1 MLMGA
6 LAGVFGLLTLAGCV
20 YTLAAIVCLIRYARQ
35 DDAKPVSFPSITLL
49 KPLHGDEPRLF
60 ENLASCLAQDYPGPV
75 RYVFGV
81 ADAADPAVV
90 AVERLRAAFPRAD
103 LHLVVDPRRH
113 GRNGKVSN
121 LINMSAAITG
131 EVVVLA
137 DSDMLVAPDYLTRLA
152 GALQR
157 PGVGAV
163 TCLYRGISLPN
174 LWSRLA
180 TGWVDGQFLP
190 NVVLGVSLGL
200 AKPCMGSTIA
210 LRRETLERIGG
221 FGAFKDHLADDYEL
235 GAAVRHLGL
244 SVAVP
249 ALPVLGHTSAAI
261 SLAALLRQELRWART
276 IKTVD
281 FAGFAG
287 LVVTYVLPFALLTAL
302 VDGFRPRDG
311 AFLIIVLLLRSSLLL
326 QVKRFVRK
334 DTADLSLMPLRDLLS
349 FAVFIVSFWPG
360 SIEWRG
366 HRFGVRSDGVLT
378 PRDTTGR

>member
-1 MLMGA
+1 MA
-6 LAGVFGLLTLAGCV
+6 TSRACSRT
-20 YTLAAIVCLIRYARQ
+20 
-35 DDAKPVSFPSITLL
+35 
-49 KPLHGDEPRLF
+49 
-60 ENLASCLAQDYPGPV
+60 LASCLAQDYPGPV

-190 NVVLGVSLGL
+190 NVVLGVTSRSGQALHGL
-200 AKPCMGSTIA
+200 DHRASARDAGADRRVRGVQGPSCGRLRTGRSRPSPRA
-210 LRRETLERIGG
+210 FGCGPSPPGARPYLRRDQPGCLAAA
-221 FGAFKDHLADDYEL
+221 GAAL
-235 GAAVRHLGL
+235 GANHPDGRFRR
-244 SVAVP
+244 
-249 ALPVLGHTSAAI
+249 
-261 SLAALLRQELRWART
+261 LRRARW
-276 IKTVD
+276 
-281 FAGFAG
+281 
-287 LVVTYVLPFALLTAL
+287 
-302 VDGFRPRDG
+302 
-311 AFLIIVLLLRSSLLL
+311 
-326 QVKRFVRK
+326 
-334 DTADLSLMPLRDLLS
+334 
-349 FAVFIVSFWPG
+349 
-360 SIEWRG
+360 
-366 HRFGVRSDGVLT
+366 
-378 PRDTTGR
+378 